1 MDMPGGWRMSMMW
14 MRMPGQVWL
23 ESAMMFLSMWL
34 AMMVAMML
42 PSVSSKLLLF
52 YRSLVWKRASHPGIS
67 TASVAA
73 GYFLVWTGVGAGVYA
88 LGIPWALAVM
98 SWPALSRWVPFLTG
112 VCLILGGFYQFSPW
126 KREGLGRCRNLL
138 VYGYAP
144 KRRKRPA
151 KGKEPLPEIME
162 DAGFKA
168 SFLQGIRQGFSCAIC
183 CAGSMLLLVAL
194 GAMNLYLMFAVGV
207 VIALEKLLLKP
218 QPVIYGTGSLALFL
232 GMVQLIRSL
241 M

>member
-1 MDMPGGWRMSMMW
+1 
-14 MRMPGQVWL
+14 
-23 ESAMMFLSMWL
+23 
-34 AMMVAMML
+34 
-42 PSVSSKLLLF
+42 
-52 YRSLVWKRASHPGIS
+52 
-67 TASVAA
+67 
-73 GYFLVWTGVGAGVYA
+73 
-88 LGIPWALAVM
+88 
-98 SWPALSRWVPFLTG
+98 
-112 VCLILGGFYQFSPW
+112 
-126 KREGLGRCRNLL
+126 
-138 VYGYAP
+138 
-144 KRRKRPA
+144 
-151 KGKEPLPEIME
+151 ME